1 MKLAI
6 GNKIKSLRKKRNL
19 TQEQLGEHLGISF
32 QSISKWENNIALPDI
47 TLVPKIA
54 AILGI
59 SIDELFDYDL
69 KEVNEKIKSIC
80 NEAYECRWNDDF
92 EKEKE
97 ILLEGLKDYANNE
110 TLLNNYLYTINYKE
124 NPEEVIAIAEKL
136 VAETTDDTI
145 KYNALRFLS
154 YAYYTKGELKYA
166 KATLEQIPELYFTKL
181 SEMAYL
187 LDGKEKFEV
196 ANKQK
201 WASYDTLLQMLQ
213 KIYEYYISSNDIDKA
228 VKELESAINLLDV
241 FNDSR
246 FENYREFFNKELSQ
260 TKNNK

>member
-54 AILGI
+54 TILGI

-69 KEVNEKIKSIC
+69 KEINEKIKSIC
-80 NEAYECRWNDDF
+80 NETYECRWNDDF
-92 EKEKE
+92 RKEKE
-97 ILLEGLKDYANNE
+97 ILLEGLKDYPNNE
-110 TLLNNYLYTINYKE
+110 MLLNNYLYTINYKE
-124 NPEEVIAIAEKL
+124 NPEEVIAIAGKL

-154 YAYYTKGELKYA
+154 YAYYTKGELEYA

-181 SEMAYL
+181 SEMH
-187 LDGKEKFEV
+187 
-196 ANKQK
+196 
-201 WASYDTLLQMLQ
+201 
-213 KIYEYYISSNDIDKA
+213 I
-228 VKELESAINLLDV
+228 
-241 FNDSR
+241 
-246 FENYREFFNKELSQ
+246 
-260 TKNNK
+260 